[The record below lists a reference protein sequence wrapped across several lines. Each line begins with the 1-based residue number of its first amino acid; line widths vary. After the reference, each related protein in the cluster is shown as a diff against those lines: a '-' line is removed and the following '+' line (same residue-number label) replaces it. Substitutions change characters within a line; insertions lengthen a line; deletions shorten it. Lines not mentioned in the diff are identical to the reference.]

1 MTLAGILRCQKS
13 EVPEKTKEYVRHV
26 QTKFGKTPKKIR
38 SDRGGEYTAERLQ
51 TFLKDEGIQAELTTP
66 YTRQQNGCAER
77 KNRSLVEMT
86 RCMLNDS
93 GLPKKFL
100 GEAIMTANHL
110 QNRLPVD
117 GKETTPYEGWSKRK
131 PDLSYV
137 KEFGSVAYVSI
148 PTEKRQKLDDK
159 ARKLVFVGYEK
170 ETQCDGDLFEDQLSE
185 ADEENAT
192 SSLIENHPER
202 EITDQNLEITA
213 PEENT

>member
-1 MTLAGILRCQKS
+1 MDKRYRPQELAIVFSSAQNMMGLITWPS
-13 EVPEKTKEYVRHV
+13 YVMCSMYLSYV
-26 QTKFGKTPKKIR
+26 
-38 SDRGGEYTAERLQ
+38 
-51 TFLKDEGIQAELTTP
+51 ELTTP
-66 YTRQQNGCAER
+66 YTPQQNGCAER

-93 GLPKKFL
+93 GLPKKFW
-100 GEAIMTANHL
+100 GGAIMTANHL

-117 GKETTPYEGWSKRK
+117 GKETTPYEGWNKRK

-170 ETQCDGDLFEDQLSE
+170 GT
-185 ADEENAT
+185 
-192 SSLIENHPER
+192 
-202 EITDQNLEITA
+202 
-213 PEENT
+213 